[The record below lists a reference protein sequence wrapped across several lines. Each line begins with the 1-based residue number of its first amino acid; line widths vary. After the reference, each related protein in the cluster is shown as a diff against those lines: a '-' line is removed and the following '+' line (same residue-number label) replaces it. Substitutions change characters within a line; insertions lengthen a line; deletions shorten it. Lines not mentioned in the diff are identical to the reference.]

1 MFETAGILAR
11 NPTGGAQ
18 RDAST
23 MPTKLKG
30 TVNVST

>member
-1 MFETAGILAR
+1 MFKAAGIPAR

-23 MPTKLKG
+23 MATKLKG
-30 TVNVST
+30 TVNVWT